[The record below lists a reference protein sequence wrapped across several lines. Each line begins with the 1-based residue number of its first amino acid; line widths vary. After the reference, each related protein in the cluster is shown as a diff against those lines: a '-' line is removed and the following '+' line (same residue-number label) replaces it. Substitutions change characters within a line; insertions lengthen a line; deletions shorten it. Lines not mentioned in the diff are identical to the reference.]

1 MVWGRVYAMASRHS
15 VRHHA
20 CKHIARGNKSVSTV
34 LHGITLAHL
43 LKQQIDDFNVSSLV
57 AVGQNQVGSFLCL

>member
-1 MVWGRVYAMASRHS
+1 MASRHS

-20 CKHIARGNKSVSTV
+20 CKHIARGNKLVSTV
-34 LHGITLAHL
+34 LHGISLAHL

-57 AVGQNQVGSFLCL
+57 AVGQLRNQVGSFLCLSVAN